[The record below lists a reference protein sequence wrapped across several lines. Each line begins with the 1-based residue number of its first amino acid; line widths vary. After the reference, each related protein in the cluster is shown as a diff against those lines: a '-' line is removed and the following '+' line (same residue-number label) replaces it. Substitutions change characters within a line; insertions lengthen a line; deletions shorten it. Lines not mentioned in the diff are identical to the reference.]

1 MAANLSS
8 SNLPH
13 NILLYLSAFPPWSL
27 ASHFIVAAALLSL
40 QQVVRKSRHFSI
52 ANEFLCTMLWVS
64 WTLECYVIGFA
75 SSNLHALF
83 TLFIRLLLGPIIFQG
98 AYVNPCNCIYAAVK
112 ERSGKKLPSFLLV
125 QLVAMVTALVYST
138 LSWRFLSQW
147 LSDIHQNFLDSR
159 PNPFLQVPAWAGFAL
174 ELAMTFTC
182 FLPRL
187 VMRQGFLCT
196 FISALITCILIF
208 LLETTTGA
216 FMNPVVAA
224 SSSLV
229 WHSLSLREYLVHFV
243 VYWLGPILGSVLAA
257 RLALLGQAGE
267 REHQD

>member
-1 MAANLSS
+1 MAASLSS
-8 SNLPH
+8 TLPQD
-13 NILLYLSAFPPWSL
+13 ILLYLSAFPPWSL

-52 ANEFLCTMLWVS
+52 ANEFLCTVLWVS

-75 SSNLHALF
+75 SSSLHALVV
-83 TLFIRLLLGPIIFQG
+83 LFVRLLLGPILFQG
-98 AYVNPCNCIYAAVK
+98 AYVNPCNCVFAAVE
-112 ERSGKKLPSFLLV
+112 ERSGKKLPTYLLV

-147 LSDIHQNFLDSR
+147 LSDIHQSFLDSR
-159 PNPFLQVPAWAGFAL
+159 PNPFLQVPAWAGFSL
-174 ELAMTFTC
+174 ELAMTFAC

-187 VMRQGFLCT
+187 AMRQGFPCT
-196 FISALITCILIF
+196 FISALITCVLIF

-216 FMNPVVAA
+216 FMNPLLAA

-243 VYWLGPILGSVLAA
+243 VYWVGPIAGSVLAA

-267 REHQD
+267 KERQD